1 MIINFDVTGPRRK
14 QLVTAIAGFTNR
26 KAEYHTH
33 QPMLIKLAHTLS
45 LKMVSWY
52 IKMKMFN
59 LY

>member
-26 KAEYHTH
+26 KAEYQYT
-33 QPMLIKLAHTLS
+33 PTYAYTLS